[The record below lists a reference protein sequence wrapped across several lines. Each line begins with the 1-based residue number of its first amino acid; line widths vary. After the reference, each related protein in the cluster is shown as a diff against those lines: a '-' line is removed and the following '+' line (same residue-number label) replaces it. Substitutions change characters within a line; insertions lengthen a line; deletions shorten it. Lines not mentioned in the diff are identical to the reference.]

1 MPLSKLYL
9 NQIMSTGTYGTMGCQ
24 SGFKVNHQQ
33 KFNKSATKLNISD
46 SFSSPSYR
54 LQKPQKQHVASGD
67 STSSVCA
74 GSDESPSVPA
84 PAGNQGP
91 GSHQT

>member
-1 MPLSKLYL
+1 
-9 NQIMSTGTYGTMGCQ
+9 MSTGTYGTMGCQ

-67 STSSVCA
+67 STSSVCWERREPL
-74 GSDESPSVPA
+74 SSRPS
-84 PAGNQGP
+84 GKSGP
-91 GSHQT
+91 WVTPNLDVG